1 MAVTAFQTNAFQR
14 TAFQAP
20 IVIAESISSTA
31 TMLSRISDTC
41 QKLEYLASELSGIGS
56 TIDAVAMSES
66 VLVEIVASGDIITP
80 SSNEENPQTTA
91 IVTSSSLS
99 VVAMAEAAKVAIQ
112 GASNV
117 STIRN
122 IVENA
127 LDAIKVIATAT
138 DRVINYLVDNVHSLA
153 YAEGATTDSQQAKET
168 ILSMVAARSST
179 IEIANFIE
187 QISSSAESQS
197 TVSDKLVIP
206 KSGIVYTLPAR
217 DRSQAKVFML
227 RPINKIFTRLRCSL

>member
-1 MAVTAFQTNAFQR
+1 MASAFQSNAFQR

-20 IVIAESISSTA
+20 IVIAE
-31 TMLSRISDTC
+31 
-41 QKLEYLASELSGIGS
+41 Y
-56 TIDAVAMSES
+56 
-66 VLVEIVASGDIITP
+66 
-80 SSNEENPQTTA
+80 
-91 IVTSSSLS
+91 
-99 VVAMAEAAKVAIQ
+99 
-112 GASNV
+112 
-117 STIRN
+117 
-122 IVENA
+122 
-127 LDAIKVIATAT
+127 
-138 DRVINYLVDNVHSLA
+138 VHSLA

-179 IEIANFIE
+179 IEIANFIEQISSSAESQSTVSDKSNFIE